1 MPIDPSIYQGQTLA
15 NPVGGFLQGVAVAQR
30 QKSEQDEGRLREA
43 QLRQADDQH
52 AAATREEVETSRLS
66 DVFTRAAQEERDPTP
81 GEIYSIVA
89 PERGQKIL
97 AGLVALRSAKRE
109 DYDTQQK
116 VLRDAIAGMHA
127 LPEPLRAAVYPTV
140 RQHMIERGV
149 ITPQDAPD
157 QYDPAWWAQTS
168 GYGSQPARVGTRE
181 VKTRNPDGSETT
193 QIVED
198 TPGQSFTSAPPV
210 AAGKKYPVTVPG
222 PDGRPV
228 QRLVT
233 EDELAAGVPAYRDP
247 KTPSEPQK
255 FWVMRNG
262 QPLRVSEQEYRPG
275 DLPAS
280 TREQGRPVT
289 SGDANKIADLDTS
302 LNDLG
307 VLRGAVKDPGTISR
321 IQSHMPTF
329 VSELTGGWTDDAKQQ
344 NAVIARVRQVIGKA
358 LEGGV
363 LRKED
368 EEKYKTIL
376 PVIGDSKA
384 VALKKIEGLETAL
397 TQRRSTQLDA
407 LADAGYDVSKF
418 QSREPTQPQAPA
430 GKANPFRK

>member
-52 AAATREEVETSRLS
+52 AAATREEVETARLNELFQS
-66 DVFTRAAQEERDPTP
+66 GNVTP
-81 GEIYSIVA
+81 GGVYSIVG

-97 AGLVALRSAKRE
+97 AGLAALRTADKG
-109 DYDTQQK
+109 DYDATQQ
-116 VLRDAIAGMHA
+116 VLRDTLAGMHA
-127 LPEPLRAAVYPTV
+127 LPEALRASAYPSV
-140 RQHMIERGV
+140 RQHLIEKGV
-149 ITPQDAPD
+149 ITPDDAPD

-168 GYGSQPARVGTRE
+168 GYGSQPAKVGTRE
-181 VKTRNPDGSETT
+181 VKTRNHDGSETT

-430 GKANPFRK
+430 GKTNPFRK